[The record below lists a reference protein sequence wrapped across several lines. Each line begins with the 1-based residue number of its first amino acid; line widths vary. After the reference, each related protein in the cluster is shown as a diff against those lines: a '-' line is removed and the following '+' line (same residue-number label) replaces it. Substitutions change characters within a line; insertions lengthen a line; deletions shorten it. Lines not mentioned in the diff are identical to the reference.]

1 MTFRVKGLSTWFS
14 ECNSFCLCNRPCSSM
29 PIPVLCFGRF
39 CLDGFP
45 VGLGLS
51 AGFYRPIHIVVDV
64 DANGQERG
72 ANEVD
77 KDAGAV
83 GKHGEVGRKGV
94 WVTILHAHL

>member
-1 MTFRVKGLSTWFS
+1 MAFVVKGLSTWFS
-14 ECNSFCLCNRPCSSM
+14 ECNSFCPYHHPCSSM

-64 DANGQERG
+64 DANRQEGG

-83 GKHGEVGRKGV
+83 GKHGEVGWKGV
-94 WVTILHAHL
+94 WVATLHAHL